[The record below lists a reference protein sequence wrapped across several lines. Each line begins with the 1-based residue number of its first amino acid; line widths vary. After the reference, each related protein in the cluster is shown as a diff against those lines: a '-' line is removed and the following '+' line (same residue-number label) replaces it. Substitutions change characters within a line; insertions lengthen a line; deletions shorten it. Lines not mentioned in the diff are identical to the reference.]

1 MSVNIDRNWFFIYFY
16 LPLESNVLSINFD
29 CDRNENNSRR
39 CLAVCCIRFPQ
50 IFWWC
55 KRDVKMS
62 KLDNGGKAMSSMHLS
77 ILITE
82 INICNRRN

>member
-50 IFWWC
+50 IFC
-55 KRDVKMS
+55 VV
-62 KLDNGGKAMSSMHLS
+62 
-77 ILITE
+77 
-82 INICNRRN
+82 